1 MYCVPLVFVTC
12 VLVLQSRVP
21 NKEYKALGQLQMAK
35 SLTSGWPFYIN
46 LWMYRIYP
54 YKTRSHKHLAP
65 NTGVQHSKLNNARV
79 KCRKDSYKCW
89 VKNHLQEINT
99 QIQINTV
106 LKKSKY
112 FYMLTKMANCRQLEN
127 GQLSIVI
134 FDSAKAYRQ

>member
-21 NKEYKALGQLQMAK
+21 NKEYEILGQMAK

-54 YKTRSHKHLAP
+54 NKTRAHKHLAP
-65 NTGVQHSKLNNARV
+65 NTGVQHSKENNAHV
-79 KCRKDSYKCW
+79 KYRKDSYKCW
-89 VKNHLQEINT
+89 IKNYLQEINT

-112 FYMLTKMANCRQLEN
+112 FYMLTKMANFHQLES
-127 GQLSIVI
+127 QWPIVI